1 MADSSFVLD
10 CSVAVSWCFADEASE
25 AGDALLRRLAADGAV
40 VPGLWFLELANVLL
54 GAVRRGR
61 ASHAEIHAFLGQ
73 LERLPVTKDAKTADR
88 AFGQTLALAA
98 AHDLTAYDAAYLEL
112 AMRRGLPLATR
123 DAALIRAAR
132 ATGVEL
138 LDC

>member
-1 MADSSFVLD
+1 MAGSPIVLD
-10 CSVAVSWCFADEASE
+10 CSVAVSWCFADEASA

-54 GAVRRGR
+54 GGVRRGR
-61 ASHAEIHAFLGQ
+61 ISHAELRAFLGQ
-73 LERLPVTKDAKTADR
+73 LERLPVAEDAETGGR
-88 AFGQTLALAA
+88 AFGETLALAA
-98 AHDLTAYDAAYLEL
+98 AQDLTAYDAAYLEL

-123 DAALIRAAR
+123 DTALVRAAR